1 MNYKNLSPEIN
12 AAIAESELQGGVFI
26 DKLPLGRSLKVQT
39 QNTLYTIER
48 REDGLYMSGHY
59 KYCPKPTKVNIL
71 GSNFGGSMLKVGFI
85 GRGMYMEFFIDM
97 PEEERHR
104 GIVDGHGTIVTSKI
118 TEVEEV

>member
-85 GRGMYMEFFIDM
+85 GRGMYMEFYILDI
-97 PEEERHR
+97 PNRQR
-104 GIVDGHGTIVTSKI
+104 GIVDGHGTIVTSQIK
-118 TEVEEV
+118 EVEEL

>member
-59 KYCPKPTKVNIL
+59 EYCPRPTKVNIL

-85 GRGMYMEFFIDM
+85 GRGMYMEFLIDM

-104 GIVDGHGTIVTSKI
+104 GIVDGHGRIVTSKI